1 MEANRLP
8 FGRTAGLTTDKRYSS
23 MFVKVCGKDIR
34 VEGRM
39 VRIARLEGDKY
50 QFLDDPKP
58 VTDALRKAGTR
69 IDLFTFLQKLTETSP
84 IYSYPMEWD
93 NLAVLPLTT
102 FDHWWKQQIDNKT
115 RNMVRKAERKGVE
128 VREVTFDDNLVRG
141 ICQIYNETPVRQGR
155 RFPHFGI
162 TFERAREYAGTF
174 LDSSIFIGAFFEQEL
189 IGFAKLTWDEARTQA
204 NLMHII
210 SMIQHRDKAPT
221 NALIVQAVRSCT
233 DRGIPNL
240 VYSNFTYGK
249 KQRDS
254 LSHFKENNGFQRV
267 DLPRY
272 YVPLTAVGWA
282 AYRLGL
288 HHRFLDLVPEPVAA
302 KLRTWRKALYAHKYQ
317 PEPEA

>member
-1 MEANRLP
+1 
-8 FGRTAGLTTDKRYSS
+8 

-58 VTDALRKAGTR
+58 VIDALPKAGTR
-69 IDLFTFLQKLTETSP
+69 IDLFTFLQKLSETSP
-84 IYSYPMEWD
+84 KYSYPMEWD

-102 FDHWWKQQIDNKT
+102 FDHWWKQQIGFKARNKA
-115 RNMVRKAERKGVE
+115 KQAEKRGVTL
-128 VREVTFDDNLVRG
+128 REIPFDDNLVGG
-141 ICQIYNETPVRQGR
+141 ICEIYNETPIRQGR

-174 LDSSIFIGAFFEQEL
+174 LDSSIFIGAFFEHKL
-189 IGFAKLTWDEARTQA
+189 IGFVKLTWDEARTQA
-204 NLMHII
+204 NLMHIV

-240 VYSNFTYGK
+240 VYSNFSYGK

-254 LSHFKENNGFQRV
+254 LSDFKERNGFKRV

-288 HHRFLDLVPEPVAA
+288 HHRFLDLIPESVAA
-302 KLRTWRKALYAHKYQ
+302 KLRTWRRAFYARKYGV
-317 PEPEA
+317 EPEG